1 MTFFW
6 ILLSCHNSESAF
18 DLYEEIMN
26 IYAYP
31 YNQQSSEE
39 LCLLL
44 NRSSMND
51 ILVGSYLVGDGGR
64 GDNPEPHFLD
74 EVDITTN
81 TIIHGSPFSE
91 KACKRNRLL
100 KNWSIKIL

>member
-1 MTFFW
+1 MTFYA
-6 ILLSCHNSESAF
+6 ILLSCYNSESAF

-26 IYAYP
+26 IHAHP

-44 NRSSMND
+44 DRFSMND
-51 ILVGSYLVGDGGR
+51 FLVGSYLVGDGGR
-64 GDNPEPHFLD
+64 DDNPESHFLD
-74 EVDITTN
+74 EVDITTDA
-81 TIIHGSPFSE
+81 IIHGSPFNE
-91 KACKRNRLL
+91 KACKRNWLL